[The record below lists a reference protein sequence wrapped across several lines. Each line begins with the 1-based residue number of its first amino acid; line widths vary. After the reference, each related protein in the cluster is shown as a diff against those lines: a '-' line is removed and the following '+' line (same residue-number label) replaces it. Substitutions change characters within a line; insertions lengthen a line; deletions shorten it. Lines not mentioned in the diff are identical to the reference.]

1 MSDLGA
7 NKIFGAV
14 LATGLVILGLQ
25 HVTGVLFHV
34 DPPETAGYAI
44 EVQEEEAGGGP
55 VALPPPD
62 WGTVLPTANIAAGET
77 AFGKCL
83 SCHTI
88 APGGMALTGPNLN
101 NIVGSKPATIPGFDY
116 SPAMVDYGNEHPVW
130 DYQTL
135 YHYLEAPQR
144 VVRGT
149 KMTFVGIKRQ
159 DELINLIAYMRS
171 QSPGA
176 PPIPPPNPVAEA
188 PAEGGETPTAEG
200 GPAGEVTGAAAAPA
214 AATTTPAPA
223 APAATT
229 TASGAAN

>member
-25 HVTGVLFHV
+25 HATEVLFHV
-34 DPPETAGYAI
+34 EAPEKAGYLI
-44 EVQEEEAGGGP
+44 EVQEEAAVGGGP
-55 VALPPPD
+55 VELAPPD

-88 APGGMALTGPNLN
+88 AAGGAVLTGPNLHD
-101 NIVGSKPATIPGFDY
+101 IVGEKPGVRPGFEF
-116 SPAMVDYGNEHPVW
+116 SPAMVEYGTANPIW
-130 DYQTL
+130 DDQTL
-135 YHYLEAPQR
+135 YHYLQAPQR

-149 KMTFVGIKRQ
+149 KMTFVGVKRQ
-159 DELINLIAYMRS
+159 DELINLIAYLRS

-176 PPIPPPNPVAEA
+176 PPIPAPNPAAVAT
-188 PAEGGETPTAEG
+188 AEGGESATAAEG
-200 GPAGEVTGAAAAPA
+200 APAGEATGAAAAAPA
-214 AATTTPAPA
+214 AATAAPTTAPPA
-223 APAATT
+223 AAA
-229 TASGAAN
+229 APGH